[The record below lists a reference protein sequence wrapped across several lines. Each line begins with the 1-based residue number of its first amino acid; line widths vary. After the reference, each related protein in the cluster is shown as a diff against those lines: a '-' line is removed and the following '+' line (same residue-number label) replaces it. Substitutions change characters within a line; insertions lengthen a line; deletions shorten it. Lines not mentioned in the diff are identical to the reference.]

1 MQDPF
6 GTNVQPGALVGQVP
20 AIFYVQAAEPGA
32 PAFAYVSPQARQ
44 ILGYEGA
51 DLISGS
57 VAWLDL
63 VHPDDRELV
72 READDACDVTGG
84 PFRCVYRILAR
95 DGRWVWIRDEAVLV
109 PGEGQVPAAWQGFM
123 VDVTATKETEE
134 QLRSAEQRFRTLVE
148 RIHAVTYI
156 DSADADTAASATT
169 LYISPQIQDLVGY
182 SVEEWVSDPG
192 LWERILHP
200 DDHEW
205 VVRRYEEIFFSDDPY
220 VLDYRMIRKDGSVVW
235 VHDEAERVLDEM
247 GKAAYWLGVLTDTTK
262 QKEDE
267 TRLQQAEIRFRT
279 LVERIPA
286 VTFMEELEG
295 TAQLYVSPQVEDL
308 YGYPRELWL
317 EDPDLWTR
325 LLHPDD
331 RERVLRLDEECTRT
345 GEPFRAEYR
354 MMHRDD
360 RVVWV
365 REESDLVRGEQG
377 EPTYWLGITYDVTQ
391 QKMAE
396 EQLRGAELRF
406 RSLVEQIPGVV
417 YQDAINEEGTTL
429 YASPQ
434 LEQVLGYTPE
444 EWMADPDMWDNVLHP
459 DDHDVVT
466 AASDRAD
473 ATLEPFAMEYR
484 MRHKDGRWVWIN
496 DRCVAV
502 LSPEGEP
509 AYWHGIFQDITE
521 RKYGEDLERA
531 LRAERD
537 ATKRLRELDEM
548 KNTFLSAVSHDLRT
562 PLAAILGLGVTLDT
576 AAVALT
582 EDERA
587 TFVHRIVVNARK
599 LGSLIDDLLDLDR
612 LLLGA
617 MKPERAKTDMDQLV
631 RRVVA
636 QIEVVDDHDIDL
648 DLKPVVLRTDGPKV
662 ERIVENLVA
671 NALHHT
677 PPATPVWVRLRSHD
691 AGALLIVEDAGPGVP
706 PELREEIFEMFRQA
720 PGSQASASPGVGIG
734 LALVR
739 RLAQLLGGRAWAEER
754 DGGGASFRV
763 WLPPG
768 DPET

>member
-6 GTNVQPGALVGQVP
+6 GTNVGPEALVGQVP

-32 PAFAYVSPQARQ
+32 PAFAYVSPQARH

-63 VHPDDRELV
+63 VHQDDRELV
-72 READDACDVTGG
+72 READEACDVTGE
-84 PFRCVYRILAR
+84 PFRCVYRIRSR

-109 PGEGQVPAAWQGFM
+109 PGDGQVPAAWQGFM

-156 DSADADTAASATT
+156 DSADADSAASATT

-267 TRLQQAEIRFRT
+267 TRLQQAE
-279 LVERIPA
+279 
-286 VTFMEELEG
+286 
-295 TAQLYVSPQVEDL
+295 
-308 YGYPRELWL
+308 
-317 EDPDLWTR
+317 
-325 LLHPDD
+325 
-331 RERVLRLDEECTRT
+331 
-345 GEPFRAEYR
+345 
-354 MMHRDD
+354 
-360 RVVWV
+360 
-365 REESDLVRGEQG
+365 
-377 EPTYWLGITYDVTQ
+377 
-391 QKMAE
+391 
-396 EQLRGAELRF
+396 LRF

-434 LEQVLGYTPE
+434 LKQVLGYTPE
-444 EWMADPDMWDNVLHP
+444 EWMADPDMWDKVLHP
-459 DDHDVVT
+459 DDHEEVA

-473 ATLEPFAMEYR
+473 VTLEPFAMEYR
-484 MRHKDGRWVWIN
+484 MRHKDGHWVWIN

-502 LSPEGEP
+502 LSAEGEP
-509 AYWHGIFQDITE
+509 MYWHGIFQDITE

-531 LRAERD
+531 LRAERES
-537 ATKRLRELDEM
+537 TKRLRELDEM

-576 AAVALT
+576 AGVALT
-582 EDERA
+582 DDERA

-617 MKPERAKTDMDQLV
+617 MKPERATTDMDQLV

-636 QIEVVDDHDIDL
+636 QIEVVDGHAIDL
-648 DLKPVVLRTDGPKV
+648 DLQPVVLRTDGPKV

-691 AGALLIVEDAGPGVP
+691 GGALLIVEDAGPGVP

-739 RLAQLLGGRAWAEER
+739 RLAELLGGRAWVEER